1 MNEISYFI
9 LMTFGITEIV
19 TRGKIF
25 KPMRDYFTKISPNIL
40 GEQFSC
46 QMCFSFWVGLALSL
60 YMGLTVSK
68 IFLPADFF
76 LMGCLASGVVWF
88 LDNISWS
95 LYNYSRFSER
105 RRKKEFL

>member
-1 MNEISYFI
+1 MNEILYLI

-25 KPMRDYFTKISPNIL
+25 KSMRDYFRKISPNIL

-46 QMCFSFWVGLALSL
+46 QMCLSFWVGLTLSI

-68 IFLPADFF
+68 FFYPIDFF
-76 LMGCLASGVVWF
+76 LMGCLVSGVVWF
-88 LDNISWS
+88 LDNVSWS
-95 LYNYSRFSER
+95 LYNYGRIAER